1 MRALCL
7 IISLCLATPTWAQ
20 VLEIGPEDPT
30 EREVAEMRVEADMVK
45 MKNLTEALSR
55 NLGQLHYLRT
65 LCFGNQDQQWRDF
78 ASKMMNIE
86 SGNDSAQRRNLI
98 RAFNSGYYLEKDR
111 FEACSEEVSIDVAA
125 ISENARQISGMLGD
139 PYRGF

>member
-1 MRALCL
+1 MRALCVT
-7 IISLCLATPTWAQ
+7 ICLLMTSPVWAQ
-20 VLEIGPEDPT
+20 EPDIGPEDPT

-65 LCFGNQDQQWRDF
+65 LCFGNQDQKWRDF
-78 ASKMMNIE
+78 ASKMMNVE
-86 SGNDSAQRRNLI
+86 SGNDSEQRRNLI

-111 FEACSEEVSIDVAA
+111 FDACSEDLSVDVAA